1 MAALKIFNN
10 THQLLE
16 RSMRVRAARHE
27 ILSANIANADTPG
40 FRPKDVDFKSLMKI
54 AVDEKETIAAAGGE
68 RRGDDFAGE
77 NNLDIQSMVYEP
89 EFPDSR
95 HGEERLDGNAVSIDR
110 QMALMSENSLAYEA
124 SLTLLSRSLAGLRYA
139 IGEGRR

>member
-1 MAALKIFNN
+1 
-10 THQLLE
+10 
-16 RSMRVRAARHE
+16 MRVRAARHE

-40 FRPKDVDFKSLMKI
+40 FCPEDVDFNSLMKI

-77 NNLDIQSMVYEP
+77 NHLDIQSMVYEL

-124 SLTLLSRSLAGLRYA
+124 SLILLSRALAGLRYA